1 MERTEAIKE
10 NTDIICLR
18 DKTRDLKVLYDSA
31 IQFWRKGV
39 CNEVVLAGGK
49 ATMLLH
55 EKLFDMVSAEIPQTS
70 LSWYGFTLHG
80 PEIWGRRKKRLRTK

>member
-1 MERTEAIKE
+1 M
-10 NTDIICLR
+10 
-18 DKTRDLKVLYDSA
+18 
-31 IQFWRKGV
+31 

-55 EKLFDMVSAEIPQTS
+55 DKLFEMVSAEIPQTS

-80 PEIWGRRKKRLRTK
+80 PKIWVRRKKRLRTK